1 MQVARR
7 RGMKKA
13 IVALARRLAV
23 IMHRIS
29 LAAAGAW
36 HPGGTSRPPNPPKM
50 VRSQRGIL
58 VRSASGRNSRRRPR
72 LAPHTAKPPRLPFG
86 GRRRKIGDD
95 EQVHAFSDPR
105 RWRSVSSRSKARCA
119 MPSLGVAQ
127 SIRREKTGAK
137 LPADQSLDAA
147 LWRADD
153 PKHLG
158 AHIGITAVLHT
169 WGSTMTHHPH
179 VHMIVPGG
187 GISRD
192 GQRWVSG
199 RPRFLLPVPVLSR
212 LFRGLF
218 LAKLRAAHQV
228 GHLKFFGVHAHLD
241 DARAFKAYLAPL
253 RKIEWYLYAK
263 PPFGGPEAVLAYL
276 SCYTHRVAI
285 SNRRLIASNH
295 NGVTFRYKDYRA
307 DGRARY
313 KVMTLG
319 THEFIRRFLIHVLPH
334 GFHRIRH
341 YGLFANSNRAAN
353 IARARELLAV
363 PSRLKEPETSEAA
376 IDEPRV
382 LLRPCPCC
390 GGRMIII
397 ETFARGCEPKHQPE
411 TTAPVIRIDTS

>member
-1 MQVARR
+1 
-7 RGMKKA
+7 
-13 IVALARRLAV
+13 
-23 IMHRIS
+23 
-29 LAAAGAW
+29 
-36 HPGGTSRPPNPPKM
+36 
-50 VRSQRGIL
+50 
-58 VRSASGRNSRRRPR
+58 
-72 LAPHTAKPPRLPFG
+72 
-86 GRRRKIGDD
+86 
-95 EQVHAFSDPR
+95 
-105 RWRSVSSRSKARCA
+105 
-119 MPSLGVAQ
+119 
-127 SIRREKTGAK
+127 
-137 LPADQSLDAA
+137 
-147 LWRADD
+147 
-153 PKHLG
+153 
-158 AHIGITAVLHT
+158 
-169 WGSTMTHHPH
+169 
-179 VHMIVPGG
+179 MIVPGG

-192 GQRWVSG
+192 RQRWVSG

-218 LAKLRAAHQV
+218 LAKLRAAHQA

-276 SCYTHRVAI
+276 SRYTHRVAI

-295 NGVTFRYKDYRA
+295 NGVTFSYKDYRA

-363 PSRLKEPETSEAA
+363 PSRLNEPETSKAA

>member
-1 MQVARR
+1 M
-7 RGMKKA
+7 
-13 IVALARRLAV
+13 ALRCRERAPSTTSNPDFLLAV
-23 IMHRIS
+23 K
-29 LAAAGAW
+29 
-36 HPGGTSRPPNPPKM
+36 SRCARY
-50 VRSQRGIL
+50 VRSW
-58 VRSASGRNSRRRPR
+58 
-72 LAPHTAKPPRLPFG
+72 
-86 GRRRKIGDD
+86 RK
-95 EQVHAFSDPR
+95 R
-105 RWRSVSSRSKARCA
+105 
-119 MPSLGVAQ
+119 
-127 SIRREKTGAK
+127 
-137 LPADQSLDAA
+137 
-147 LWRADD
+147 
-153 PKHLG
+153 
-158 AHIGITAVLHT
+158 
-169 WGSTMTHHPH
+169 THHSK
-179 VHMIVPGG
+179 IRYSITSSARSIGPGN
-187 GISRD
+187 
-192 GQRWVSG
+192 GQ
-199 RPRFLLPVPVLSR
+199 
-212 LFRGLF
+212 
-218 LAKLRAAHQV
+218 
-228 GHLKFFGVHAHLD
+228 
-241 DARAFKAYLAPL
+241 AYLASGL
-253 RKIEWYLYAK
+253 EVDHKLLYAK

-276 SCYTHRVAI
+276 SRYTHRVAI

-313 KVMTLG
+313 KVITLG